1 MVFAAGWWLQ
11 PTAHASLPEHTPFA
25 CCSCRRQPPNRP
37 VPAAVFDG
45 HGGFAAAEYLQQN
58 LYKIYTRVL
67 DQKSVQSNLEM
78 SQDLPGEP
86 RWWAPRP
93 SWASASAAEHPL
105 PQQLRNRGC

>member
-1 MVFAAGWWLQ
+1 M
-11 PTAHASLPEHTPFA
+11 
-25 CCSCRRQPPNRP
+25 
-37 VPAAVFDG
+37 FDG

-93 SWASASAAEHPL
+93 SWDSPSATADAAAAQPWMLTGVRHAAPAGSH
-105 PQQLRNRGC
+105 R